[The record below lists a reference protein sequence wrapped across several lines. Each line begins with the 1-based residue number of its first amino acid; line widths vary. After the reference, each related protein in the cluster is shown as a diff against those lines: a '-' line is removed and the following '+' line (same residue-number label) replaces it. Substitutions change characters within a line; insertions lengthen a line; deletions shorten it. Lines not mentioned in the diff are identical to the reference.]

1 MKGYEKGVKRLAKD
15 NAENSKK
22 LPKIYPVS

>member
-1 MKGYEKGVKRLAKD
+1 MKGYGKVIKRLAKD